1 MEFLRSLLRRP
12 FVRAQVATSRDV
24 GCWTVL
30 FIWLSSLYQTHE
42 ARKHLIIKGVT
53 SLQVLKGHT
62 TLKLIK
68 CRDMGHCK
76 VRAVRAECFVKEIYK
91 KPHI

>member
-30 FIWLSSLYQTHE
+30 FIWLSSLYQTNE
-42 ARKHLIIKGVT
+42 ARKHLMQVT

-91 KPHI
+91 KRHI